1 MGNTDDQDK
10 REAAW
15 QALDELEAAGGD
27 PQALAAAFNA
37 AATALRENGQYKS
50 DITRIARVLHVAQ
63 SAVIRREAADV
74 LGAIAV
80 QGGAYSATAT
90 TALAV
95 ALEGGAAAD
104 HPDSSPADIDAGVRL
119 RAAAWLG
126 QVGRRA
132 PEGPEAFNCF
142 MALAHATKNDPD
154 AEVRADAVI
163 GLGNIGKSKL
173 ATWGEDVVQSLL
185 AARDPK
191 FPTALKLIGS
201 EVREISA
208 QLLELQMRAA
218 AYAKSP
224 QPPCTH

>member
-1 MGNTDDQDK
+1 MGKTDDQDR

-27 PQALAAAFNA
+27 PKALAARFNE
-37 AATALRENGQYKS
+37 AATALRETGQYKS

-63 SAVIRREAADV
+63 SPIIRREAADV

-104 HPDSSPADIDAGVRL
+104 HPDSSAPDIDSSVRL

-142 MALAHATKNDPD
+142 MALAHAAKSDPD

-163 GLGNIGKSKL
+163 GLGNIGKAKL
-173 ATWGEDVVQSLL
+173 ATWGEDIVQSLL
-185 AARDPK
+185 AARDEK
-191 FPTALKLIGS
+191 FPAALKLIGS

-208 QLLELQMRAA
+208 QLLELRMRAA
-218 AYAKSP
+218 ACSGGAS
-224 QPPCTH
+224 PPCIN